1 MAGIVEGSRSHLRWI
16 AKSYCDLVGKDS
28 AHANLQRWIHANPH
42 GGEVS
47 AMAGEVGSGML
58 ECMVEVLL
66 RTHESE
72 LRGDGGQTTKPVV
85 YTC

>member
-1 MAGIVEGSRSHLRWI
+1 MAGIAQSGSPYLYRL
-16 AKSYCDLVGKDS
+16 AKPDCDLVGKDS

-42 GGEVS
+42 GGQTS
-47 AMAGEVGSGML
+47 AIAGKVGSGML

-72 LRGDGGQTTKPVV
+72 LRGDGGETTKPVV
-85 YTC
+85 